1 MLKFHF
7 KFPCLDGLIQTRVL
21 TNQSTRYIGYMLFY
35 NCMQWRSQNDN
46 WGGGIFIYS
55 RSALLISF
63 EINCFYGM

>member
-21 TNQSTRYIGYMLFY
+21 NNQSTRYIGYMLFY

-46 WGGGIFIYS
+46 WGGGHIHIF
-55 RSALLISF
+55 AF
-63 EINCFYGM
+63 CFINFF